1 MRIRAQA
8 QDYQLFLIQTIEIV
22 ANRLGSEAWLPFE
35 ISSQFL
41 LLHDKSQS
49 LRGLMGIRSPG

>member
-1 MRIRAQA
+1 MLIRAQSR
-8 QDYQLFLIQTIEIV
+8 DYQLFLNQIIEIV
-22 ANRLGSEAWLPFE
+22 AIRLGSEAWPPFE

-49 LRGLMGIRSPG
+49 L